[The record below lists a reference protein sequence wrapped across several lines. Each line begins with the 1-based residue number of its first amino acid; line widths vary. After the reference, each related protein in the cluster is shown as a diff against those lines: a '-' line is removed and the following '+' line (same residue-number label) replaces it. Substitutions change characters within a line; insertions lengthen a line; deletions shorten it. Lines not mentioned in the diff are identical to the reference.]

1 MTINENLQFYVSC
14 PPGLEPMLAAEYK
27 PLGLVR
33 VKLKKDEENQVIHT
47 VGEDTGGME
56 FEGPLEHVYLAN
68 LHLRTASRV
77 TVRLGEFKAI
87 TFAELRKKASKLEWA
102 KYLVPGQKVSV
113 QVTCHKSRLYHSD
126 AVAERILGSIDDHFS
141 ASGKKMEKST
151 EGQLVLVR
159 LVNDN
164 CTISLD
170 SSGDLLYK
178 RGYRQAVAKAPLRE
192 NLAAG
197 MIMASGWDGVSPFV
211 DPFCGSGTIPI
222 EAALMAQHIA
232 PGINRT
238 FRFSNWP
245 VHNKATWNEIL
256 DQAKKQIQKDSPPLF
271 GYDRDAGAIEMSK
284 ANAARAG
291 QKDRIQF
298 VCQAVSLLESP
309 SSTGW
314 IVTNPPYGIR
324 VSENKDLR
332 DLYARFGALSK
343 QNFTSWHFS
352 VLSSDDQ
359 LIANM
364 GLQKPEKTIHFING
378 GISVKQVIYIL

>member
-1 MTINENLQFYVSC
+1 MTDTENLRFYVSC

-33 VKLKKDEENQVIHT
+33 VKLKKDEADQVIHT

-56 FEGPLEHVYLAN
+56 FEGPLEHLYLAN

-87 TFAELRKKASKLEWA
+87 TFAELRKKASKMEWE
-102 KYLVPGQKVSV
+102 KYLVPGQKVSI
-113 QVTCHKSRLYHSD
+113 QVVCHKSRLYHSD
-126 AVAERILGSIDDHFS
+126 AVAERILGSIDDHFAGS
-141 ASGKKMEKST
+141 LKKMEQSS
-151 EGQLVLVR
+151 EGQLILVR

-164 CTISLD
+164 VTISLD
-170 SSGDLLYK
+170 SSGELLYK

-197 MIMASGWDGVSPFV
+197 LIMASGWDRISPLI

-222 EAALMAQHIA
+222 EAALMAQQIA
-232 PGINRT
+232 PGINRS
-238 FRFSNWP
+238 FRFSSWP
-245 VHNKATWNEIL
+245 AYNKAIWIEIL
-256 DQAKKQIQKDSPPLF
+256 DDAKKLILKDSPPLF
-271 GYDRDAGAIEMSK
+271 GYDRDTGGIEISK

-291 QKDRIQF
+291 QKDHIQF
-298 VCQAVSLLESP
+298 VAQAVSLLESP
-309 SSTGW
+309 ASAGW
-314 IVTNPPYGIR
+314 IITNPPYGIR

-332 DLYARFGALSK
+332 DLYARFGSLVK
-343 QNFTSWHFS
+343 QKFASWHVS
-352 VLSSDDQ
+352 VLCNDDQ

-364 GLQKPEKTIHFING
+364 GLQQPAKTIHLTNG
-378 GISVKQVIYIL
+378 GIPVKQVIYFL

>member
-1 MTINENLQFYVSC
+1 MNNPDNLHFYVSC

-27 PLGLVR
+27 PLGLTR
-33 VKLKKDEENQVIHT
+33 VKLKKDEDNQVIHT
-47 VGEDTGGME
+47 IGEDTGGME

-102 KYLVPGQKVSV
+102 KYLVPGQKVSIH
-113 QVTCHKSRLYHSD
+113 VTCRKSRLYHSD
-126 AVAERILGSIDDHFS
+126 AVAERILGAIDDNFS
-141 ASGKKMEKST
+141 ASGKKMEQSS
-151 EGQLVLVR
+151 EGQLILVR
-159 LVNDN
+159 LVDDN

-170 SSGDLLYK
+170 SSGELLHK

-197 MIMASGWDGVSPFV
+197 MIMSSGWDRVSPLI

-222 EAALMAQHIA
+222 EAAMMAQHIA
-232 PGINRT
+232 PGINRS
-238 FRFSNWP
+238 FRFSSWP
-245 VHNKATWNEIL
+245 AYNKATWNDIL
-256 DQAKKQIQKDSPPLF
+256 DQAKKQIIKESPPIF

-284 ANAARAG
+284 DNAARAG
-291 QKDRIQF
+291 QKDHVQF

-309 SSTGW
+309 ASTGW
-314 IVTNPPYGIR
+314 LVTNPPYGIR

-332 DLYARFGALSK
+332 DLYARFGTLIK
-343 QNFTSWHFS
+343 QNFSSWHIS
-352 VLSSDDQ
+352 LLCNDDQ
-359 LIANM
+359 LIGNM
-364 GLQKPEKTIHFING
+364 GLQKPVKSIHLING
-378 GISVKQVIYIL
+378 GISVKQVNYFL

>member
-1 MTINENLQFYVSC
+1 MTTPENLHFYVSC

-33 VKLKKDEENQVIHT
+33 VKLKKDEDNQVIHT

-56 FEGPLEHVYLAN
+56 FEGPQEHVYLAN

-77 TVRLGEFKAI
+77 TIRLGEFKAI
-87 TFAELRKKASKLEWA
+87 TFAELRKKSSKLDWG
-102 KYLVPGQKVSV
+102 KYLIPGQKVSLN
-113 QVTCHKSRLYHSD
+113 VTCHKSRLYHSD
-126 AVAERILGSIDDHFS
+126 AVSERVLGSVDDHFS
-141 ASGKKMEKST
+141 ASGKKMVQSA
-151 EGQLVLVR
+151 EGQLILVR

-170 SSGDLLYK
+170 SSGELLHK

-197 MIMASGWDGVSPFV
+197 MILASGWDRVSPLI

-222 EAALMAQHIA
+222 EAAMMAQQIA
-232 PGINRT
+232 PGINRS
-238 FRFSNWP
+238 FRFSSWP
-245 VHNKATWNEIL
+245 GFNKSAWNDIL
-256 DQAKKQIQKDSPPLF
+256 DHAKKQIQQESPPLF

-284 ANAARAG
+284 SNAARAG
-291 QKDRIQF
+291 QKDHIQF
-298 VCQAVSLLESP
+298 ICQAVSLLESP
-309 SSTGW
+309 ASTGW

-332 DLYARFGALSK
+332 DLYARFGTLVK
-343 QNFTSWHFS
+343 QGFSSWHIS
-352 VLSSDDQ
+352 VLCNDDQ
-359 LIANM
+359 LIGNM
-364 GLQKPEKTIHFING
+364 GLQKPVKSIQLING
-378 GISVKQVIYIL
+378 GISVKQVNYFL

>member
-1 MTINENLQFYVSC
+1 
-14 PPGLEPMLAAEYK
+14 MLAAEYK
-27 PLGLVR
+27 TLGLVR
-33 VKLKKDEENQVIHT
+33 VKLKKDEDNQIIHT
-47 VGEDTGGME
+47 IGEDTGGME
-56 FEGPLEHVYLAN
+56 FEGPLEHVFLAN

-87 TFAELRKKASKLEWA
+87 TFAELRKKSSKMEWSR
-102 KYLVPGQKVSV
+102 YLIPGQKVSI

-126 AVAERILGSIDDHFS
+126 AVAERILGSIDDYFS
-141 ASGKKMEKST
+141 ASGKKMEQSA

-170 SSGDLLYK
+170 SSGDLLHK

-197 MIMASGWDGVSPFV
+197 IIMASGWDGTSPLV

-222 EAALMAQHIA
+222 EAAMMAQHIA
-232 PGINRT
+232 PGINRS
-238 FRFSNWP
+238 FRFTNWP
-245 VHNKATWNEIL
+245 VYNKSLWMDFL
-256 DQAKKQIQKDSPPLF
+256 DQARKQIQKESPPLF

-291 QKDRIQF
+291 QKDHIQF
-298 VCQAVSLLESP
+298 ICQAVSLLESQA
-309 SSTGW
+309 STGW
-314 IVTNPPYGIR
+314 VVTNPPYGIR

-332 DLYARFGALSK
+332 DLYARFGSLLK
-343 QNFTSWHFS
+343 QNFASWHVS
-352 VLSSDDQ
+352 VLCNDVQ
-359 LIANM
+359 LVANM
-364 GLQKPEKTIHFING
+364 GLQKPEKTIRLING
-378 GISVKQVIYIL
+378 GISVKFENFIL

>member
-1 MTINENLQFYVSC
+1 MTNNENLHFYVSC

-47 VGEDTGGME
+47 IGEDTGGME

-141 ASGKKMEKST
+141 ASGKKMEKSP
-151 EGQLVLVR
+151 EGQLILVR

-197 MIMASGWDGVSPFV
+197 IIMATGWDGVSPLV

-232 PGINRT
+232 PGINRN

-245 VHNKATWNEIL
+245 AYNKVTWNEIL
-256 DQAKKQIQKDSPPLF
+256 DNAKKQIQKDSPPLF

-291 QKDRIQF
+291 QKDHIQF

-309 SSTGW
+309 SSSGW

-332 DLYARFGALSK
+332 DLYARVGTLAK
-343 QNFTSWHFS
+343 QNFTSWHVS
-352 VLSSDDQ
+352 VLCSDDQ

-364 GLQKPEKTIHFING
+364 GLQKPEKTIHLING

>member
-1 MTINENLQFYVSC
+1 MTNSEILRFYISC

-27 PLGLVR
+27 TIGLSR
-33 VKLKKDEENQVIHT
+33 VKLKKDEDNQVIHT
-47 VGEDTGGME
+47 IGEDTGGME

-87 TFAELRKKASKLEWA
+87 TFAELRKKSSKMEWSR
-102 KYLVPGQKVSV
+102 YLIPGQKVSI

-126 AVAERILGSIDDHFS
+126 AVAERILGSIDDYFS
-141 ASGKKMEKST
+141 ASSKKTELST
-151 EGQLVLVR
+151 EGQIVLVR

-170 SSGDLLYK
+170 SSGDLLHK

-192 NLAAG
+192 NLSAG
-197 MIMASGWDGVSPFV
+197 IIMASGWDKVAPLI

-222 EAALMAQHIA
+222 EAAMMAQHIA
-232 PGINRT
+232 PGINRSFKFT
-238 FRFSNWP
+238 NWP
-245 VHNKATWNEIL
+245 AYNKLTWIQIL
-256 DQAKKQIQKDSPPLF
+256 DEAKKQIIKESPPIF

-291 QKDRIQF
+291 QKDQIQF
-298 VCQAVSLLESP
+298 FCQAVSLLESS

-314 IVTNPPYGIR
+314 IITNPPYGIR

-332 DLYARFGALSK
+332 DLYARFGAILK
-343 QNFTSWHFS
+343 QNFSSWHVS
-352 VLSSDDQ
+352 VLCNDDQ
-359 LIANM
+359 LIANL
-364 GLQKPEKTIHFING
+364 GLQKPEKTIRLING
-378 GISVKQVIYIL
+378 GISVKQGNYFL